1 MNAWNI
7 ATPAGFDIWRTGD
20 LYSWR
25 TKNMAAAGGPA
36 VEVRARGLVPAD
48 AAFMSVL
55 RRLRDLSQRRPS

>member
-25 TKNMAAAGGPA
+25 TKNSEPAPAGG
-36 VEVRARGLVPAD
+36 LSPAD
-48 AAFMSVL
+48 AAFLSVL
-55 RRLRDLSQRRPS
+55 MRLRELSKRRPS